1 MTTDLLSADV
11 RRVNELL
18 IRALKALGDAGQADL
33 ACRIAA
39 EAWSTLRRTHPA
51 EAARLNGA
59 LHYLTQPKPQTRR
72 KGVRHA

>member
-1 MTTDLLSADV
+1 MTTDLVSIDI
-11 RRVNELL
+11 RRLNELL
-18 IRALKALGDAGQADL
+18 IRALKALGDEGQEDL

-59 LHYLTQPKPQTRR
+59 LHYLTQPKPYKR